1 MSGPETTGVGP
12 SAPASAPGGPT
23 MSAGPPAPASAPG
36 GPTATSMTLPAAVGP
51 TVRPAGVSR
60 RPRAV
65 LLVANTAAP
74 YSRSLR
80 VARSLAA
87 AGWDVEIAAVAGGGL
102 PREERDVRDPSIVT
116 RRYAP
121 SGMFRGWSTADSET
135 LRGPLAR
142 YGRVGRLVDAALK
155 AVLWPLAARGW
166 WRTVERDVAPADLYH
181 AFGILTLPVALRM
194 GRQARSAQGRGR
206 VVERDAR
213 AAGHRSRVVYDV
225 IDVILES
232 NNYARVPRPLL
243 AWYRWRERRWAHRA
257 DAVLTVN
264 DPIADHLARAWR
276 LPARPTVLLNCQP
289 RWVPPAPR
297 PDLIREA
304 SGLPADRRVVLFL
317 GRLGRERGL
326 EEAAH
331 AVLRVPDAAL
341 VMLGFGP
348 WADRL
353 RERDRDPRYAGHHV
367 TLPAVPPD
375 DVPAWTASADVS
387 IVAVPANS
395 LNQRLSTP
403 NKFWESLTAGT
414 PVVVGRDLVVMRAIV
429 EADGLGAVAD
439 PADPDDLA
447 RALSALLDAPR
458 EERDAMR
465 ARCLAV
471 TRDRYSWEVAVEPY
485 LALVGIP
492 ASTS

>member
-1 MSGPETTGVGP
+1 VSE
-12 SAPASAPGGPT
+12 PAT
-23 MSAGPPAPASAPG
+23 PAVPA
-36 GPTATSMTLPAAVGP
+36 
-51 TVRPAGVSR
+51 SR

-102 PREERDVRDPSIVT
+102 PREERDARDPSIVT

-121 SGMFRGWSTADSET
+121 SGLFRAWSTVDSET
-135 LRGPLAR
+135 LRGPFAR
-142 YGRVGRLVDAALK
+142 RGRLGRLVDAGLK
-155 AVLWPLAARGW
+155 AVLWPLAVRGW
-166 WRTVERDVAPADLYH
+166 WRTLRREVAPADLYH
-181 AFGILTLPVALRM
+181 AFGILAIPAALDL
-194 GRQARSAQGRGR
+194 GRKARRAGR
-206 VVERDAR
+206 
-213 AAGHRSRVVYDV
+213 AGRVVYDV
-225 IDVILES
+225 IDVVLES
-232 NNYARVPRPLL
+232 NNYDRVPGPLL
-243 AWYRWRERRWAHRA
+243 AWYRRRERRWAATA
-257 DAVLTVN
+257 DAIVTVN
-264 DPIADHLARAWR
+264 EPIADHLATIWR
-276 LPARPTVLLNCQP
+276 TRTAPTVLLNCQP
-289 RWVPPAPR
+289 RWDPPDPR
-297 PDLIREA
+297 PDLIRA
-304 SGLPADRRVVLFL
+304 AAGLPPDRRVVLFL

-326 EEAAH
+326 EEAAD
-331 AVLRVPDAAL
+331 AVLRVDDAAL

-353 RERDRDPRYAGHHV
+353 RERDRDPRYVGRHV

-414 PVVVGRDLVVMRAIV
+414 PVVVGRDLEVMRAIV

-447 RALSALLDAPR
+447 RALRTLLDAPDA
-458 EERDAMR
+458 ERAAMR

-485 LALVGIP
+485 LALVGRLVP
-492 ASTS
+492 GA